1 MLILFAVL
9 GSYNKQHRDA
19 SIEADL
25 NKLYDTRPTSG
36 SIVHDAYSRN
46 LQQKSIKMPENG
58 HNSSPEDN
66 EERSAVPY
74 FDLNHSGNV
83 TGVLGKTAH
92 LNCRVKNVGNKT
104 VSTKS
109 FKHIILPAIKIYILS
124 LCASLLAGI

>member
-1 MLILFAVL
+1 MFVLFSVL

-58 HNSSPEDN
+58 LNSSPEDS

-104 VSTKS
+104 VSTNS
-109 FKHIILPAIKIYILS
+109 LNHIILPSIEIYIILFRKS
-124 LCASLLAGI
+124 LR

>member
-1 MLILFAVL
+1 ML

-46 LQQKSIKMPENG
+46 LQQKSIKMPENDH
-58 HNSSPEDN
+58 HNSGPEDS

-104 VSTKS
+104 VSTNS
-109 FKHIILPAIKIYILS
+109 FIII
-124 LCASLLAGI
+124 

>member
-1 MLILFAVL
+1 ML

-58 HNSSPEDN
+58 HNSSPEDS
-66 EERSAVPY
+66 EERSTVPY
-74 FDLNHSGNV
+74 LDLNHTGNV
-83 TGVLGKTAH
+83 TGVLGKPAH
-92 LNCRVKNVGNKT
+92 LKKKKKNVGNKT